1 MRRAGPRAMRWL
13 PAALSAAGFVL
24 ASASASAADLEA
36 GRKLAN
42 AQCSVCHG
50 KDFKTPLDPSYPRL
64 AGQYDDY
71 LAKALNDYKTGGRK
85 NPVMGGMAKG
95 LSRDDIDNVAAY
107 LSTLPGPLSQPKLP
121 ELHEAAR

>member
-1 MRRAGPRAMRWL
+1 MSGRRAIRSL
-13 PAALSAAGFVL
+13 PAALAAGGVAL
-24 ASASASAADLEA
+24 ACAWASAADLEA
-36 GRKLAN
+36 GRKLAE

-71 LAKALNDYKTGGRK
+71 LAKALNDYRTGGRK
-85 NPVMGGMAKG
+85 NPVMGGMARG
-95 LSRDDIDNVAAY
+95 LSRADVENVAAY
-107 LSTLPGPLSQPKLP
+107 LSTLPGPLTQPRLP